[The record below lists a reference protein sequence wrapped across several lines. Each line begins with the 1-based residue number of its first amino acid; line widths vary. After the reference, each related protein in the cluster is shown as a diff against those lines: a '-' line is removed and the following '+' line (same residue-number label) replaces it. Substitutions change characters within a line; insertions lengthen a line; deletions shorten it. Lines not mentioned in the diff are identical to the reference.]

1 MQKAEIFSNE
11 LNDCELEIKLDI
23 KKFVLPE
30 V

>member
-11 LNDCELEIKLDI
+11 LNDYELEIKLDI

>member
-11 LNDCELEIKLDI
+11 LNDRELEIKLDI

>member
-1 MQKAEIFSNE
+1 MQKAKIFSNE
-11 LNDCELEIKLDI
+11 LNDRELEIKLDI